1 MRKSFICIL
10 CMSILLLVNPICAYA
25 TIDYTTSVPYDSYV
39 YNSSYEPVCI
49 SSPFSVESIITGDK
63 VTQSG
68 FNNISDMFFDGV
80 EKTYIC
86 DTGNNRI
93 IAVDKN
99 FNLLAEIS
107 SFDFEGNTYSF
118 TEPQGV
124 WADSEKLY
132 VSDTGNHRIV
142 KFSIK
147 QNHYETSAIFDK
159 PVISA
164 LGNDFEYKPTKIS
177 VDSTEKIYVVASGI
191 NEGLVCL
198 DENGKFL
205 SFLGAPK
212 VEPNILET
220 LWRKFASKVQLSK
233 MQSYVPTEYNSVTM
247 DNNGFLYVTSQTSN
261 DVPVAKLNNS
271 GDDVLVSPKLGSY
284 GDYCY
289 LSKTDASYKPYF
301 TDLALY
307 NSKKIGEDIFYVLDS
322 KQGKIYAYNEE
333 GFLLYAFCSNGTQKG
348 TFYAA
353 SAIEYI
359 PITENEGRLIVAD
372 SFKNTVTVL
381 KETEFSVS
389 VKSALQLYNSGS
401 YDESQVIWSDIIST
415 DSGYPLAMVNLARIE
430 LREGNYKQAMSQ
442 MKEIREYDL
451 YADAFEEW
459 RDNFL
464 RDNFGIMIIAVIVV
478 LATVIVLVKVA
489 KKFSVRQR
497 LEKYE
502 LYRGYKYGTYVM
514 FHPFDG
520 FWDLKHEKRGN
531 LKSALLI
538 AVLFFLFYALRLQ
551 FGGYVVTGVV
561 SEEAN
566 VLYHLAILFLP
577 LLFWIIANWC
587 FTTLMDGKGNMKD
600 IVIAT
605 CYALKPYVI
614 FGLPMLVLSNVLSA
628 SEVVFYTF
636 FDTIL
641 LLWVLFLLFAS
652 LISTHDYSLG
662 KALLTVVLILIG
674 ICLIIF
680 IILLVISIVQN
691 VYQFAYNIIQ
701 ELSFRSY

>member
-1 MRKSFICIL
+1 
-10 CMSILLLVNPICAYA
+10 
-25 TIDYTTSVPYDSYV
+25 
-39 YNSSYEPVCI
+39 
-49 SSPFSVESIITGDK
+49 
-63 VTQSG
+63 
-68 FNNISDMFFDGV
+68 
-80 EKTYIC
+80 
-86 DTGNNRI
+86 
-93 IAVDKN
+93 
-99 FNLLAEIS
+99 
-107 SFDFEGNTYSF
+107 
-118 TEPQGV
+118 
-124 WADSEKLY
+124 
-132 VSDTGNHRIV
+132 
-142 KFSIK
+142 
-147 QNHYETSAIFDK
+147 
-159 PVISA
+159 
-164 LGNDFEYKPTKIS
+164 
-177 VDSTEKIYVVASGI
+177 
-191 NEGLVCL
+191 
-198 DENGKFL
+198 
-205 SFLGAPK
+205 
-212 VEPNILET
+212 
-220 LWRKFASKVQLSK
+220 